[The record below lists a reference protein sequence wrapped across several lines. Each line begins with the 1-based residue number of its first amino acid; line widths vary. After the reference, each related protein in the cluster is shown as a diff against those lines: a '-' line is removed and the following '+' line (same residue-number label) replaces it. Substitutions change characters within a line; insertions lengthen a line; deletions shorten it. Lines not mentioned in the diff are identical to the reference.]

1 MQVQV
6 QVQVQVRLVEAG
18 SRIIIR
24 IPNRVRI
31 VRECVE
37 EAMLHVADA
46 FCVVAEEAA
55 EVVVEMEPEVDMTI
69 MKAASGCWFVAVVLE
84 ESVLLIA
91 LVKFVPTTRRVLLQH
106 RSLLLFLPLHLRLHP
121 HLLLAMTHHQPLA
134 LPPLP
139 RQRSLVR
146 QSPQPS
152 KYDK

>member
-1 MQVQV
+1 M
-6 QVQVQVRLVEAG
+6 VRG
-18 SRIIIR
+18 
-24 IPNRVRI
+24 
-31 VRECVE
+31 CVE
-37 EAMLHVADA
+37 EAMLHVVDA

-55 EVVVEMEPEVDMTI
+55 EAAAEMEPEVDMII
-69 MKAASGCWFVAVVLE
+69 MKEVSGCWFVAVVLV

-91 LVKFVPTTRRVLLQH
+91 LVKFVQTTRLLQL
-106 RSLLLFLPLHLRLHP
+106 LLLFLPIHIHLHLRLHP

-152 KYDK
+152 KYDQ

>member
-1 MQVQV
+1 MLGLVRVLVQ
-6 QVQVQVRLVEAG
+6 LVEAG

-24 IPNRVRI
+24 IPNRVRM
-31 VRECVE
+31 VRGCVE
-37 EAMLHVADA
+37 EAMLHVVDA

-55 EVVVEMEPEVDMTI
+55 EAVVEMEPEVDMII
-69 MKAASGCWFVAVVLE
+69 MKAVSGCWFVAVVLV

-106 RSLLLFLPLHLRLHP
+106 RSLLLFIPLHLRLHP

>member
-1 MQVQV
+1 MLGLGLVRVLVQ
-6 QVQVQVRLVEAG
+6 LVEAG

-31 VRECVE
+31 VKGCAE

-46 FCVVAEEAA
+46 FCVVAEEAV
-55 EVVVEMEPEVDMTI
+55 VVVEMEPEVDMTI
-69 MKAASGCWFVAVVLE
+69 MKAVSGCWFVAVVLE

>member
-1 MQVQV
+1 MLGLGLVRVQV
-6 QVQVQVRLVEAG
+6 QLVEAG

-31 VRECVE
+31 VKGCVE
-37 EAMLHVADA
+37 EAMLHVVDA

-55 EVVVEMEPEVDMTI
+55 AVVEMEPEVDMII
-69 MKAASGCWFVAVVLE
+69 MKEVSGCWFVAVVLV

-91 LVKFVPTTRRVLLQH
+91 LVKFVQTTRLL
-106 RSLLLFLPLHLRLHP
+106 LLLFLPIHLHLRLHP
-121 HLLLAMTHHQPLA
+121 HLLLVMTHHQPLA

-139 RQRSLVR
+139 HQRSLVR

>member
-1 MQVQV
+1 MLGLGLVRVLVQ
-6 QVQVQVRLVEAG
+6 LVEAG

-24 IPNRVRI
+24 IPNRVRM
-31 VRECVE
+31 VRGCVE
-37 EAMLHVADA
+37 EAMLHVVDA

-55 EVVVEMEPEVDMTI
+55 AVVEMEPEVDMII
-69 MKAASGCWFVAVVLE
+69 MKEVSGCWFVAVVLV

-121 HLLLAMTHHQPLA
+121 YLLLVMTHHQPLA

>member
-1 MQVQV
+1 MLGLGLVRVLVQ
-6 QVQVQVRLVEAG
+6 LVEAG

-31 VRECVE
+31 VKGCAE

-55 EVVVEMEPEVDMTI
+55 EAVVEMEPEVDMTI

-106 RSLLLFLPLHLRLHP
+106 RSLFLPLHLHLHP